1 MDYQF
6 YSKVLNKVFD
16 SLDELK
22 EEEKKH
28 AAVEA
33 KKQELAATKKARA
46 TEVEEA
52 YKAYEQ
58 TKEKAYKEI
67 ADAEEKYLGL
77 RNKFAKDFN
86 GYHMTYAV
94 DNAGKHSI
102 TFGDLINDFLS
113 QW

>member
-6 YSKVLNKVFD
+6 YSKVLNKAFD

-22 EEEKKH
+22 EAEKKH
-28 AAVEA
+28 AEEEA
-33 KKQELAATKKARA
+33 EKQNLTATKKARA
-46 TEVEEA
+46 NEVEEA
-52 YKAYEQ
+52 YKAYQQ

-67 ADAEEKYLGL
+67 SEAENKYLTL
-77 RNKFAKDFN
+77 RDKFAKDFN
-86 GYHMTYAV
+86 GYHMTYVV
-94 DNAGKHSI
+94 DNAGKHVV